1 MRLPTWK
8 ITIMRLP
15 TWKTLILS
23 RVSKSR
29 NELAMKQ
36 PEFQKIS
43 KIFFCSV
50 RGVGKQV
57 T

>member
-1 MRLPTWK
+1 
-8 ITIMRLP
+8 MRLP